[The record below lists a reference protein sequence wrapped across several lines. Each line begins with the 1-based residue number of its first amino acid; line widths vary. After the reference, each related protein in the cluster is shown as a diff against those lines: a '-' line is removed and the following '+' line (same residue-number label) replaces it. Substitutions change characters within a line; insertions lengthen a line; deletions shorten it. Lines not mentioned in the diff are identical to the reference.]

1 MDRLARHLEDLRRLA
16 RDLTG
21 RGVTVRFIKE
31 GLTFTGDDS
40 PMATLLLSVMGA
52 FAEFE
57 RSLIRERQAEGIALA
72 KQRGVY
78 KGRPRSLPPDVVATL
93 RQRVAAGEP
102 KVRIAQDLGISRSTL
117 YDYLRDEGSSGGDD
131 GSGGPFGRISP
142 RIADD
147 AGAQQGGGRERARL
161 QRPDDLQSRDGPPP
175 DVHPASRSV
184 QGASQSCGR
193 KD

>member
-1 MDRLARHLEDLRRLA
+1 MNRLARNLEDLRRLV

-40 PMATLLLSVMGA
+40 QMATLLLSVMDA

-78 KGRPRSLPPDVVATL
+78 KGRPRSLPPAVVATL
-93 RQRVAAGEP
+93 RQRVAAGEA
-102 KVRIAQDLGISRSTL
+102 KTRIAHDLGI
-117 YDYLRDEGSSGGDD
+117 
-131 GSGGPFGRISP
+131 
-142 RIADD
+142 
-147 AGAQQGGGRERARL
+147 
-161 QRPDDLQSRDGPPP
+161 
-175 DVHPASRSV
+175 
-184 QGASQSCGR
+184 
-193 KD
+193 

>member
-1 MDRLARHLEDLRRLA
+1 MSSSSSILSDASHVLAGSYVPQRTAVRPPSVAASVVVPSMNRLARNLEDLRRLV

-40 PMATLLLSVMGA
+40 QMATLLLSVMDA

-78 KGRPRSLPPDVVATL
+78 KGRPRSLPPAVVATL
-93 RQRVAAGEP
+93 RQRVAAGEA
-102 KVRIAQDLGISRSTL
+102 KTRIAHDLGI
-117 YDYLRDEGSSGGDD
+117 
-131 GSGGPFGRISP
+131 
-142 RIADD
+142 
-147 AGAQQGGGRERARL
+147 
-161 QRPDDLQSRDGPPP
+161 
-175 DVHPASRSV
+175 
-184 QGASQSCGR
+184 
-193 KD
+193 

>member
-52 FAEFE
+52 FAKFE

-72 KQRGVY
+72 KGRGVY
-78 KGRPRSLPPDVVATL
+78 KGRPRSLPPDVVVTR

-102 KVRIAQDLGISRSTL
+102 KTRIAHDLGISRSTL
-117 YDYLRDEGSSGGDD
+117 YDYLRGEGPSGASCD
-131 GSGGPFGRISP
+131 GSAVRG
-142 RIADD
+142 
-147 AGAQQGGGRERARL
+147 L
-161 QRPDDLQSRDGPPP
+161 
-175 DVHPASRSV
+175 
-184 QGASQSCGR
+184 
-193 KD
+193 